1 MWAIRFRCRALVLSC
16 CLLAMAGCGAF
27 SRGPKV
33 SNGTI
38 DVHYV
43 DGASKDE
50 AIKLATYLQQA
61 WGDSPTRRTVQVRK
75 TPDGYAV
82 RMVIKKEFQD
92 DDATAKK
99 LAFEGARISREAL
112 GSAPVTVEM
121 CDDEL
126 TTLKAIPPRPDSRY
140 SHVDRVVEVFYAKEA
155 DKDDAER
162 LAKHLS
168 KIMQNNTLVSFKL
181 TRRGEVA
188 EVHMVTNPEALKNP
202 EILAAL
208 RNDRKA
214 ISDNVFAGQP
224 VELLLCNDLFDV
236 VRTIKD

>member
-1 MWAIRFRCRALVLSC
+1 
-16 CLLAMAGCGAF
+16 MAGCGAF

-38 DVHYV
+38 DVHYL

-50 AIKLATYLQQA
+50 AIKLATYLQLA

-92 DDATAKK
+92 DPATIKK
-99 LAFEGARISREAL
+99 LSLEGARISREAL
-112 GSAPVTVEM
+112 GAAPVTVEM
-121 CDDEL
+121 CDEEL
-126 TTLKAIPPRPDSRY
+126 TTLKAVPPRADSRY
-140 SHVDRVVEVFYAKEA
+140 SLVDRVVEVFYAKEA

-168 KIMQNNTLVSFKL
+168 KIVQNNALVSFKL
-181 TRRGEVA
+181 ARRDDIV
-188 EVHMVTNPEALKNP
+188 EVHMVTNPDALKSP
-202 EILAAL
+202 EIGAAL

-214 ISDNVFAGQP
+214 IADNVFAGQP
-224 VELLLCNDLFDV
+224 VELILCNELFDV
-236 VRTIKD
+236 VQTIKD